1 MAVTH
6 TQTIIAM
13 AIVQSN
19 SDNIVARV
27 NVNTNSVDDSN
38 PSELTFDSQE
48 EFKIDV
54 SGGSSAS
61 GFVAYESL
69 TEDVVL
75 GWLSTQLAASSMK
88 TKNKLSKFEWVKK
101 NIVIVPVV
109 AAILAGTFTSVRYV
123 LSLTDTIE
131 ANKQTIINLQ
141 RDLTVAEDKLTE
153 VATRLSAAEAT
164 WEMAENLY
172 RQLADQVREH
182 AYDIKDL
189 NR

>member
-1 MAVTH
+1 MATK
-6 TQTIIAM
+6 
-13 AIVQSN
+13 N
-19 SDNIVARV
+19 
-27 NVNTNSVDDSN
+27 
-38 PSELTFDSQE
+38 
-48 EFKIDV
+48 
-54 SGGSSAS
+54 
-61 GFVAYESL
+61 
-69 TEDVVL
+69 
-75 GWLSTQLAASSMK
+75 
-88 TKNKLSKFEWVKK
+88 KNKLSKFEWVKK

-131 ANKQTIINLQ
+131 ANKQTIVNLQ

-164 WEMAENLY
+164 WEMAEHLY

>member
-1 MAVTH
+1 MKK
-6 TQTIIAM
+6 QK
-13 AIVQSN
+13 
-19 SDNIVARV
+19 
-27 NVNTNSVDDSN
+27 
-38 PSELTFDSQE
+38 
-48 EFKIDV
+48 KI
-54 SGGSSAS
+54 
-61 GFVAYESL
+61 
-69 TEDVVL
+69 
-75 GWLSTQLAASSMK
+75 
-88 TKNKLSKFEWVKK
+88 KLSRFEWVKK

-123 LSLTDTIE
+123 LSLTDTI
-131 ANKQTIINLQ
+131 KQTIVNLS
-141 RDLTVAEDKLTE
+141 RDLKVAEDKLTE